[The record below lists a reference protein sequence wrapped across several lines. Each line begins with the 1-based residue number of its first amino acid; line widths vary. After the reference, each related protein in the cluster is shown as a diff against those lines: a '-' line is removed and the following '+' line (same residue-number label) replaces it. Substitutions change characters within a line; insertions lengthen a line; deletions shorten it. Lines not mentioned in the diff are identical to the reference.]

1 MRKAALIVAVLIV
14 LGLIVGFYPTFIE
27 KPVKD
32 GTGPMAILMDPSL
45 SAPQTHTPL
54 DWWQTHHMD
63 VVDQGDLSES
73 DCLYC
78 HDPQT
83 SCDNCHSYVG
93 AKPIVGD
100 KWQPAILAGEP
111 VGEN

>member
-78 HDPQT
+78 HNPQT